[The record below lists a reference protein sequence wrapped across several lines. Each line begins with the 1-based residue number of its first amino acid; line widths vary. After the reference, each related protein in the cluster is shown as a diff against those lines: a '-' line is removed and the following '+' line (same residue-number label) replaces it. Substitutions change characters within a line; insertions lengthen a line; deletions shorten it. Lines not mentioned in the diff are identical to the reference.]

1 MKPNEKIRPL
11 GDRVLIKVLP
21 RPEKSAGGLFLP
33 SDARGREDTGEVL
46 SCGPGRYTEHDA
58 LVPCGVTP
66 GQVVR
71 FDPYRVLVAFDADGG
86 EGECTSSVH
95 AKAGQL
101 AIVRDVDILYVVE
114 PDGAP

>member
-1 MKPNEKIRPL
+1 MTKSERLRPL

-33 SDARGREDTGEVL
+33 SDARGREDMGEVL
-46 SCGPGRYTEHDA
+46 ACGPGRYTEHDV

-71 FDPYRVLVAFDADGG
+71 FDPYRVLVAFDESG
-86 EGECTSSVH
+86 EGEVTSSVH

-101 AIVRDVDILYVVE
+101 ALVRDVDILYVVE
-114 PDGAP
+114 P